1 MTIGVNPPR
10 TPVTK
15 GSNGVAAA
23 TLPNVCKMPGP
34 PAPFVPTPLP
44 NIAKSGDNLAEC
56 TTKVTFEGKAVAI
69 KGSTFKSMGDVASKG
84 TGGGLVSA
92 TTHDVAKFTAPGSMD
107 VKAEGK
113 NIQLLGDATTN
124 DNSNPPNSG
133 TVALAQATT
142 VKGMEDALVK
152 IAQECEEEIGQP
164 DPDKGERCCDKG
176 REKHECCDKKI
187 KESGKKDV
195 FSDPAY
201 KKGPPPELIQKVNG
215 MPRERGAFVRQAIGL
230 AKSLGAK
237 TFAMI
242 PAFLAGKNF
251 PDVVLS
257 NGGPPTVGNVKR
269 VYDFKFPCP
278 KDKKPE
284 WGQDGKQGQNLQAL
298 TGCPTAP
305 QMISPSGVF

>member
-1 MTIGVNPPR
+1 MTVGVNPPR

-15 GSNGVAAA
+15 GSSGICAA

-44 NIAKSGDNLAEC
+44 NIAKSGDSLAEC
-56 TTKVTFEGKAVAI
+56 TKKVKFEGKEVAI
-69 KGSTFKSMGDVASKG
+69 KGATFKSMGDVASKG
-84 TGGGLVSA
+84 TGGGLISA
-92 TTHDVAKFTAPGSMD
+92 TTHDVAKFVAPGSMD

-142 VKGMEDALVK
+142 VPGIESALAQ
-152 IAQECEEEIGQP
+152 IAQECEDEIGQP
-164 DPDKGERCCDKG
+164 DPAKGERCCDKG
-176 REKHECCDKKI
+176 REKHDCCDKKI
-187 KESGKKDV
+187 KDSKKEDV

-201 KKGPPPELIQKVNG
+201 NKNPPSLIQKVSG
-215 MPRERGAFVRQAIGL
+215 MPRERGSYVRQAIGF
-230 AKSLGAK
+230 AKSLGIGAF
-237 TFAMI
+237 TMI

-284 WGQDGKQGQNLQAL
+284 WGQGGKQCQNLQAL

-305 QMISPSGVF
+305 QMISPAGVF